1 MKNALIISSC
11 LICLLFGCSSSKDST
26 SKNIPEP
33 GAKVYIELNNGA
45 EFNGEL
51 LSVRN
56 DVMFVCERYFAR
68 EKDLTDS
75 AYTIYM
81 IKNYDIKL
89 IELSEGNNA
98 LYGIIFGGLMGG
110 AIGAAVYKGEDKKE
124 DPKPDEWH
132 FDIGPNFDQLTGCCI
147 GSLIGALA
155 GGAIGYSVKD
165 YEVVYERADPKLYDF
180 TQLNVYARYKEEP
193 EYLKKIERKNVK

>member
-1 MKNALIISSC
+1 MKNALIISCC
-11 LICLLFGCSSSKDST
+11 LIFLLFGCSSSKNVT
-26 SKNIPEP
+26 YKTIPEP

-45 EFNGEL
+45 EFTGEL

-56 DVMFVCERYFAR
+56 NVMFVCERYFAN

-75 AYTIYM
+75 VYTIYM

-110 AIGAAVYKGEDKKE
+110 AIGAAVYKSEDKKE
-124 DPKPDEWH
+124 KSEGIIN
-132 FDIGPNFDQLTGCCI
+132 FDINFDPLTGCCI
-147 GSLIGALA
+147 GGFIGALV

-165 YEVVYERADPKLYDF
+165 YEVLYERADPKIYDF
-180 TQLNVYARYKEEP
+180 TQLNIYSRYGGDEP
-193 EYLKKIERKNVK
+193 EYLKAIK